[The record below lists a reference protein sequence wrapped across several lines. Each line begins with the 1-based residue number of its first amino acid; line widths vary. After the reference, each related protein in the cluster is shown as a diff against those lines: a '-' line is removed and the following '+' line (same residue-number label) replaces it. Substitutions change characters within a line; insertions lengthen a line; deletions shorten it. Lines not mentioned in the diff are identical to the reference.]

1 MKADKW
7 VLVPLGHQMTVGGNN
22 FWPAARDLP
31 DINQMTL
38 RVLSFTYTGE
48 KKGTI
53 RRIKMLYKVGV
64 FMKAPAT
71 NDFLRASAD
80 VSSILMGQS

>member
-1 MKADKW
+1 
-7 VLVPLGHQMTVGGNN
+7 MTVGGNN

-53 RRIKMLYKVGV
+53 RRFSYKVGV
-64 FMKAPAT
+64 FMNAT
-71 NDFLRASAD
+71 SDFLRASAD
-80 VSSILMGQS
+80 VSSILIGQS